1 MPPTP
6 SAALLRHS
14 ATALLRRGSNLATPQ
29 HALARL
35 PRALSSAL
43 FHTSPA
49 PRLPVPAA
57 KKQLQRPI
65 VVNFPSGEE
74 KELDHCH
81 CAECVNQDTLQRSF
95 DSFTITD
102 KTPQNVRS
110 KEDGLEVIWQETG
123 HKSFFSWEWLATN
136 MHKKPSAPKYTFW
149 GAEIA
154 KSPPDVHY
162 DEVMASDTGV
172 GKWTAKILK
181 HGFCFV
187 DGCPVSPE
195 KTEELLNRI
204 AFIRE
209 THYGA
214 FYDFTSDLT
223 MKDTA
228 YTTLALP
235 AHTDTTYFT
244 DPSGLQLFHLLS
256 HSGHGGASLLVDGFS
271 CASQLLSRD
280 PRAYDILSRVPV
292 PWHASGN
299 EGVVITPATWVPVL
313 TLDGEGGVRQL
324 RWNNDDRA
332 SMPVENAGV
341 EYEEWFE
348 AARVWNEIITEGR
361 NEYWGQLVPGRPVI
375 FDNWRVM
382 HARSAFEG
390 KRRMCG
396 GYINRDDFISR
407 YWNTNFS
414 REEVLKRII

>member
-14 ATALLRRGSNLATPQ
+14 ATALVRRRPQ
-29 HALARL
+29 HAFRL
-35 PRALSSAL
+35 PRALASA

-49 PRLPVPAA
+49 PRLPVVPAA
-57 KKQLQRPI
+57 KTQLQRAI
-65 VVNFPSGEE
+65 VVNLPSGEE

-81 CAECVNQDTLQRSF
+81 CDECVNQDTLQRSF
-95 DSFTITD
+95 DSFTNTD
-102 KTPQNVRS
+102 KTPQNITS
-110 KEDGLEVIWQETG
+110 KEDGLEVIWQESG
-123 HKSFFSWEWLATN
+123 HKSFFPWEWLATN
-136 MHKKPSAPKYTFW
+136 MQKKPSAPKYAFW

-154 KSPPDVHY
+154 DSPPAVHY
-162 DEVMASDTGV
+162 DEIMASDAGV
-172 GKWTAKILK
+172 GKWTAKIRE

-256 HSGHGGASLLVDGFS
+256 HVGSGGASLLVDGFA
-271 CASQLLSRD
+271 CASQLRTQD

-299 EGVVITPATWVPVL
+299 EGVVITPASWVPVF
-313 TLDGEGGVRQL
+313 TLDEGG
-324 RWNNDDRA
+324 
-332 SMPVENAGV
+332 G
-341 EYEEWFE
+341 
-348 AARVWNEIITEGR
+348 
-361 NEYWGQLVPGRPVI
+361 
-375 FDNWRVM
+375 
-382 HARSAFEG
+382 
-390 KRRMCG
+390 
-396 GYINRDDFISR
+396 
-407 YWNTNFS
+407 
-414 REEVLKRII
+414 